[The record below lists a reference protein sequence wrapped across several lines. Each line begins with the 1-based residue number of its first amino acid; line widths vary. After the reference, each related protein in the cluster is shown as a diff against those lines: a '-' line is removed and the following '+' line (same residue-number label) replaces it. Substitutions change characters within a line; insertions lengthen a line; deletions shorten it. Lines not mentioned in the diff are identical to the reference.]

1 MYTYNTHVLH
11 ITVYVCVRV
20 EHRSY
25 THLRISS
32 CTALPL
38 RTYTLHRRCL
48 WGKPYRKA
56 GVPRAIYI
64 LRPSGSGGRSGKHNE
79 PPLTYT
85 LVRLCSTA
93 LRDRR
98 SFSTGQYI
106 FLMVAG
112 TQTYMYIYIYLYS
125 GRRTYVCTAYIHV
138 YTTPRGRY
146 SARQIC

>member
-11 ITVYVCVRV
+11 ITVYVYVRV

-25 THLRISS
+25 KHLRISL

-38 RTYTLHRRCL
+38 RSRTSTLHRRCL

-56 GVPRAIYI
+56 RVPRAIYI

-93 LRDRR
+93 LHDRR

-112 TQTYMYIYIYLYS
+112 TQTYIYIYLYL
-125 GRRTYVCTAYIHV
+125 GRRAYVCTAYIHV

>member
-11 ITVYVCVRV
+11 ITVCVCVCVCV

-25 THLRISS
+25 THLRISP

-38 RTYTLHRRCL
+38 RSRISTLHRRCL

-56 GVPRAIYI
+56 RVPRAIYI
-64 LRPSGSGGRSGKHNE
+64 LRPSSSGGRSGKHNE

-85 LVRLCSTA
+85 LVRLRSTA

-106 FLMVAG
+106 FLMVVG
-112 TQTYMYIYIYLYS
+112 TQTYIYIFILWA
-125 GRRTYVCTAYIHV
+125 TCVCTYRLYTCIHNP
-138 YTTPRGRY
+138 PR
-146 SARQIC
+146 